1 MPCHPAR
8 ARKLLGRGRAAVLR
22 RYPFTIILRERVG
35 GATQPVRLKVD
46 PGSKATGVVLVNE
59 QTNGTVWAAE
69 VEHRGERIKQALLDR
84 RVLRRGRRARKTRYR
99 KPRFDNRERPEG
111 WLAPSLNSRVQN
123 VLTWVSRLRRL
134 APVSTLSMELVRFDT
149 QLMQNPEIGGVE
161 YQQGELAGY
170 EVREY
175 LLEKWERRCVYC
187 GKTGVPLQ
195 VEHIVPRDRGG
206 GNRVSNL
213 TLACEPCN
221 KKKGNQ
227 TAAEFGHPKVQA
239 QARHPLRGAAAVNTT
254 RWALWRALN
263 ELGLP
268 LETGTGGRTKYN
280 RARNGYP
287 KGHWIDAAAVGVSG
301 EAVRLGLGHRPLLV
315 KANGWGRRQ
324 MCATDKYGFP
334 KQHRTRVKSHFGF
347 QTGDMVHAEVP
358 SGKYAGVHIGRVVV
372 RPRGDFDLK
381 ELTSGERFTVN
392 NKHCQPLHRA
402 DGYSYATGEPLVAA
416 SGEHGTCKAAT
427 EDA

>member
-1 MPCHPAR
+1 M
-8 ARKLLGRGRAAVLR
+8 R

-35 GATQPVRLKVD
+35 GATQPVRLKAD
-46 PGSKATGVVLVNE
+46 PGSKATGVVLVDE
-59 QTNGTVWAAE
+59 QTNETVWAAE

-84 RVLRRGRRARKTRYR
+84 RVLRRGRRTRKTRYR
-99 KPRFDNRERPEG
+99 KPRFDNRTRPEG
-111 WLAPSLNSRVQN
+111 WLAPSLNSRMQN

-134 APVSTLSMELVRFDT
+134 APVRALSMELVRFDT
-149 QLMQNPEIGGVE
+149 QLMDNPEIGGVE

-187 GKTGVPLQ
+187 GKTGVALQ
-195 VEHIVPRDRGG
+195 VEHIVPRNRGG
-206 GNRVSNL
+206 SNRVSNL
-213 TLACEPCN
+213 TLACDPCN
-221 KKKGNQ
+221 RKKGNQ
-227 TAAEFGHPKVQA
+227 TAGEFGHPKVQA
-239 QARHPLRGAAAVNTT
+239 QAKQPLRGAAAINST

-287 KGHWIDAAAVGVSG
+287 KAHWIDAAAVGASG
-301 EAVRLGLGHRPLLV
+301 EAVRLHADHRPLLV

-334 KQHRTRVKSHFGF
+334 KQHRTGVKEHFGF
-347 QTGDMVHAEVP
+347 QTGDMVRAQVP
-358 SGKYAGVHIGRVVV
+358 TGKYAGVHVGRVVV
-372 RPRGDFDLK
+372 RPTGWFDLRSVA
-381 ELTSGERFTVN
+381 SGRKAAVHAR
-392 NKHCQPLHRA
+392 HCRALHRA
-402 DGYSYATGEPLVAA
+402 DGYSYATGEPLAA
-416 SGEHGTCKAAT
+416 AFGEHRTRGATT
-427 EDA
+427 EDP